1 MVEHLYGTAT
11 RPAAP
16 TPPMRTASEAAANLL
31 SGHGGFLSA
40 PTAMAR
46 LVTPGD
52 QDRLHHRA
60 P

>member
-1 MVEHLYGTAT
+1 
-11 RPAAP
+11 
-16 TPPMRTASEAAANLL
+16 MRTASEAAANLL